1 MIPSSTA
8 TSINATGLRVVVA
21 PTTATLGAGASGRA
35 VAAEEIRLEFKRGAI
50 GVSVTWRIS
59 AAADCAK

>member
-1 MIPSSTA
+1 MA
-8 TSINATGLRVVVA
+8 GA
-21 PTTATLGAGASGRA
+21 TTAALGAGASGRA
-35 VAAEEIRLEFKRGAI
+35 VAAEETRLEFKRGAI